1 MWSMFHVVKKHTSTT
16 NNSLEAFNGNFNQ
29 CQPGHQTIYSA
40 LEGFKREVEFTEIKH
55 SELTSGKFSEP
66 QAKRKNLKLSSFIIL
81 FWEALYILK
90 SRQCLPFYFGE
101 HCKFMRSCLHSPFY
115 FGEHCIF
122 WKVVNA
128 YHFILGRTVNL
139 YEVVFIYHFIL
150 GSTVYFEKSSM
161 LTILFC
167 GAL

>member
-1 MWSMFHVVKKHTSTT
+1 MRPHKGKKPEIEELTAFFSIDMWSMFHVVKKHTSTT

-66 QAKRKNLKLSSFIIL
+66 QTKRKNLKLSSFTIL

-101 HCKFMRSCLHSPFY
+101 HCKFMRSCLHLRFY
-115 FGEHCIF
+115 HVQIQS
-122 WKVVNA
+122 KRRKK
-128 YHFILGRTVNL
+128 L
-139 YEVVFIYHFIL
+139 
-150 GSTVYFEKSSM
+150 
-161 LTILFC
+161 LFF
-167 GAL
+167 L